1 MCSATRHVR
10 FVPIADIHQLS
21 WSCRLDASVVV
32 LTGEFEPSFGDFNQ
46 IGLFFFG
53 SSLLRGGQSLLS
65 TAAILFSFADHA
77 LAAETFRKKR
87 FREEDVEDPVGCQ
100 LDLGPSLLSRIASAF
115 ASCVTLAAFHAGF
128 GRQGRFVPQL

>member
-1 MCSATRHVR
+1 MSAKCQKRTSINLVGA
-10 FVPIADIHQLS
+10 VALI
-21 WSCRLDASVVV
+21 ASVVV
-32 LTGEFEPSFGDFNQ
+32 LTGEFEPSFGDFKQ

-53 SSLLRGGQSLLS
+53 ISLLRGGQSLLS

-77 LAAETFRKKR
+77 LVAETFRKKR

-115 ASCVTLAAFHAGF
+115 ASCATVAAFTRAL
-128 GRQGRFVPQL
+128 GRRGKFAPQL